1 MTTSIAPVPP
11 AASRLPTGAHRKHVV
26 VIGAGVGGLASAVR
40 LAAAGYRVTVVERHE
55 GPGGRAGTWR
65 SEGFTFDTGPSL
77 VMMLECW
84 RDLFA
89 AAGRRLEDYLS
100 LVQIDPCYRLTF
112 TDGSTFEMTS
122 QLNRLVENMEAL
134 EPGAGARVHRWL
146 AETGELYHGGLAFIR
161 RNMHNPLSMMNIS
174 AIGARG
180 GMRAL
185 GDLQAM
191 ARRHFRDE
199 RLQQAITFQTLYLGI
214 SPYRSPGVYGLLAH
228 SEVAG
233 GIHYPMGGMHQLPL
247 ALERLGAEL
256 GVEYLYE
263 SPVTRLE
270 RDAGRIT
277 AATTADGRRL
287 TADVF
292 VANSD
297 LPWTYQELLGEKLP
311 TGSRDAAGQW
321 LGHEFLRELTGVQ
334 VSGEIAPDGARRF
347 VIPFGDTP
355 VNHAVPAGR
364 RIWVGQLAEKPL
376 LLQGGVV
383 AATYMDWART
393 VLKRD
398 DQPAAIVYEEGT
410 GPGRPTGSGRRVVF
424 GYAETAW
431 SFQPDD
437 YQALAEQALRWLQHR
452 PQAAIAAWPNGQR
465 AAQLLEMDTEEGF
478 ANAVHF
484 AELMAQVRGAGTFYC
499 LTQEVRRHVE
509 LVRRLA
515 RDHEV
520 AFHGE
525 VHLGFQSLSRDK
537 QRRRLERMLAEM
549 KQGLGTGP
557 DGWPLGAGRGFRAP
571 TESYDDATESLLR
584 ELGLRHHTADPNRSN
599 DRLPMFAAA
608 GASDAAGDLVVLP
621 RGQLDDLNYMQ
632 LQLSA
637 EQVGQALVGEYEYNR
652 RLGGLAIVSVHS
664 QNFAPA
670 SQLLTRPLH
679 TSLMTVATEALIR
692 HIGPAHEG
700 VWIAPGGQIAD
711 WWRERSRA
719 SLTTRAGD
727 GGTLELELSVAGK
740 APLQGLTLLIDHR
753 SDGRMPIWQ
762 RSGAAPAGGT
772 PLPTLR
778 KLDRFSSLLVFP
790 TLPAGRHSYRVVLP

>member
-1 MTTSIAPVPP
+1 MRGRDGTR
-11 AASRLPTGAHRKHVV
+11 ASR
-26 VIGAGVGGLASAVR
+26 IGAPGFAGWRAALIATLLL
-40 LAAAGYRVTVVERHE
+40 LAA
-55 GPGGRAGTWR
+55 P
-65 SEGFTFDTGPSL
+65 L
-77 VMMLECW
+77 
-84 RDLFA
+84 
-89 AAGRRLEDYLS
+89 
-100 LVQIDPCYRLTF
+100 
-112 TDGSTFEMTS
+112 
-122 QLNRLVENMEAL
+122 
-134 EPGAGARVHRWL
+134 AR
-146 AETGELYHGGLAFIR
+146 
-161 RNMHNPLSMMNIS
+161 
-174 AIGARG
+174 
-180 GMRAL
+180 
-185 GDLQAM
+185 
-191 ARRHFRDE
+191 
-199 RLQQAITFQTLYLGI
+199 
-214 SPYRSPGVYGLLAH
+214 
-228 SEVAG
+228 AG
-233 GIHYPMGGMHQLPL
+233 GIVLYTSPTTQAYLVKVGGSYDAVAGPWRRML
-247 ALERLGAEL
+247 AAR
-256 GVEYLYE
+256 
-263 SPVTRLE
+263 
-270 RDAGRIT
+270 RI
-277 AATTADGRRL
+277 AYREADGPAALAALKPDDVLVLPSAVALDAPERR
-287 TADVF
+287 A
-292 VANSD
+292 
-297 LPWTYQELLGEKLP
+297 LLRWRDGGGALLATWA

-679 TSLMTVATEALIR
+679 TSLMTVAAEALIR